1 MTSMQETKA
10 ELTLDHFGND
20 PITRVENALSGLREG
35 NGVVVLDDE
44 SRENEAD
51 LIYSSDHLTEKQMAL
66 MIRECSGIVCVCLRD
81 EDCKRL
87 ELPQMVASNSNTQG
101 TAFTVSIEAAH
112 GCTTGVSAKDRVTT
126 IKAAA
131 NPNGKPEDLLRP
143 GHTEPTVDLMRIAGL
158 NPCGVLCELMNED
171 GTMARLPEAL
181 AFAKKH
187 DLPIITVED
196 LVKYRQEKNV

>member
-1 MTSMQETKA
+1 M
-10 ELTLDHFGND
+10 
-20 PITRVENALSGLREG
+20 ENIIF
-35 NGVVVLDDE
+35 
-44 SRENEAD
+44 NE
-51 LIYSSDHLTEKQMAL
+51 L

-143 GHTEPTVDLMRIAGL
+143 GHVYPLRARSGGVLERRGHTETTVDLMRIAGL

>member
-112 GCTTGVSAKDRVTT
+112 GCTTGVSAKDRHNDQSCCQSQRQTRRPSSPRPRLS
-126 IKAAA
+126 ASR
-131 NPNGKPEDLLRP
+131 PLRRRVRAQRP
-143 GHTEPTVDLMRIAGL
+143 H
-158 NPCGVLCELMNED
+158 
-171 GTMARLPEAL
+171 
-181 AFAKKH
+181 
-187 DLPIITVED
+187 
-196 LVKYRQEKNV
+196 

>member
-1 MTSMQETKA
+1 MQETKT
-10 ELTLDHFGND
+10 ELTLDHFGSD
-20 PITRVENALSGLREG
+20 PITRVENALAGLREG
-35 NGVVVLDDE
+35 KGVVVLDDE

-112 GCTTGVSAKDRVTT
+112 GCTTGVRA
-126 IKAAA
+126 
-131 NPNGKPEDLLRP
+131 
-143 GHTEPTVDLMRIAGL
+143 
-158 NPCGVLCELMNED
+158 
-171 GTMARLPEAL
+171 
-181 AFAKKH
+181 
-187 DLPIITVED
+187 
-196 LVKYRQEKNV
+196 

>member
-1 MTSMQETKA
+1 MPYPCPIFLYEFEELKMTSMQETKA

-87 ELPQMVASNSNTQG
+87 LLPTPTLRALLLRYPLKLLTAAPPAS
-101 TAFTVSIEAAH
+101 ALKTVSQR
-112 GCTTGVSAKDRVTT
+112 SK
-126 IKAAA
+126 
-131 NPNGKPEDLLRP
+131 L
-143 GHTEPTVDLMRIAGL
+143 
-158 NPCGVLCELMNED
+158 
-171 GTMARLPEAL
+171 
-181 AFAKKH
+181 
-187 DLPIITVED
+187 LPIPTANQKTFFAPATFI
-196 LVKYRQEKNV
+196 RFAPAPAAC